1 MEYTGSDY
9 ESDMALIAADPE
21 TQRWWKITDPMQV
34 QVPEARDGEWWH
46 TLHQNFHLD

>member
-1 MEYTGSDY
+1 
-9 ESDMALIAADPE
+9 
-21 TQRWWKITDPMQV
+21 MQV

>member
-1 MEYTGSDY
+1 
-9 ESDMALIAADPE
+9 
-21 TQRWWKITDPMQV
+21 MQN